1 MIFFLTFLACGL
13 FIAYGALIVTYQRA
27 WNAIPVFVPAGAGVG
42 DDVGA
47 SLGAGVRTGLG
58 TGVGATTISVLI
70 PARNEEKNI
79 VACLRSLSRQTYPK
93 DRFEV
98 IVLDDHSTD
107 GTAAAASAFSEAGIR
122 VTCLRMADVPQ
133 PPVVSAYKKFAIET
147 GVRASRG
154 ELIVTTDAD
163 CTFPGG
169 WLATLAACY
178 EEQGAKFIAAPVRIV
193 ARNQSLLSIFQ
204 ILDFLTLQG
213 ITGAAVY
220 KGFHSMCNGANL
232 AYSKEAF
239 DSVDGFRDIDSIPSG
254 DDMFLMHKIWL
265 RYPAKTFFLKSREA
279 IVSTAAET
287 TLKRFVHQRIRWAS
301 KADRYDDK
309 RIFWVLLLVYF
320 LNVLFIVLPFGAIW
334 NFWWLWLFL
343 ILLVV
348 KTMVEY
354 PFVRDVAVFFGQ
366 GNLMVYFAP
375 LQPLHIGYTVVIGW
389 LGKFGSYQWKDRKIS
404 K

>member
-1 MIFFLTFLACGL
+1 MIFLLTFLACAL
-13 FIAYGALIVTYQRA
+13 FVIYGALIITYQRA
-27 WNAIPVFVPAGAGVG
+27 WRAIPVFMPSSTDAGVT
-42 DDVGA
+42 
-47 SLGAGVRTGLG
+47 R
-58 TGVGATTISVLI
+58 ISVLV
-70 PARNEEKNI
+70 PARNEEMNI
-79 VACLRSLSRQTYPK
+79 IDCLRSLSQQTYPK
-93 DRFEV
+93 DLFEV

-107 GTAAAASAFSEAGIR
+107 GTAASVKAFAGGGLR
-122 VTCLRMADVPQ
+122 VSCLRMADVAQ
-133 PPVVSAYKKFAIET
+133 PDAVSAHKKFAIET

-163 CTFPGG
+163 CTFHTG
-169 WLATLAACY
+169 WLATLVACY
-178 EEQGAKFIAAPVRIV
+178 EEKGAKFIAAPVRIV
-193 ARNQSLLSIFQ
+193 ARNRSLLSIFQ

-213 ITGAAVY
+213 ITGAAVHT
-220 KGFHSMCNGANL
+220 GFHSMCNGANL

-239 DSVDGFRDIDSIPSG
+239 DAVDGFRGIDSIPSG

-265 RYPAKTFFLKSREA
+265 RYPSKTFFLKSREA

-287 TLKRFVHQRIRWAS
+287 TWKRFVNQRIRWAS

-320 LNVLFIVLPFGAIW
+320 LNVLFIVLPLGAIW
-334 NFWWLWLFL
+334 NFWWPWLFL

-354 PFVRDVAVFFGQ
+354 PFVREVAVFFGQ
-366 GNLMVYFAP
+366 GDLMVYFAP
-375 LQPLHIGYTVVIGW
+375 LQPLHICYTVVIGW
-389 LGKFGSYQWKDRKIS
+389 LGKFGSYQWKDRKIN

>member
-1 MIFFLTFLACGL
+1 MIFLLTFLACGL
-13 FIAYGALIVTYQRA
+13 FIVYGALIVTYQRA
-27 WNAIPVFVPAGAGVG
+27 WKAIPVFVPASTDAAVT
-42 DDVGA
+42 
-47 SLGAGVRTGLG
+47 R
-58 TGVGATTISVLI
+58 ISVLI

-79 VACLRSLSRQTYPK
+79 IDCLRSLSEQTYPK

-107 GTAAAASAFSEAGIR
+107 GTAAVVSAFAGGGLR
-122 VTCLRMADVPQ
+122 VSCLRMADVSPLETI
-133 PPVVSAYKKFAIET
+133 SAHKKFAIET
-147 GVRASRG
+147 GVRASGG

-163 CTFPGG
+163 CTFHVD

-178 EEQGAKFIAAPVRIV
+178 QEKGAKFIAAPVRII
-193 ARNQSLLSIFQ
+193 ARNRSLLSIFQ

-213 ITGAAVY
+213 ITGAAVH

-239 DSVDGFRDIDSIPSG
+239 DAVDGFRGIDSIPSG

-265 RYPAKTFFLKSREA
+265 RYPSKTFFLKSREA

-287 TLKRFVHQRIRWAS
+287 TWKRFVNQRIRWAS

-320 LNVLFIVLPFGAIW
+320 LNVLFIVLPLGAIW

-354 PFVRDVAVFFGQ
+354 PFVRGVAVFFGQ
-366 GNLMVYFAP
+366 GDLMVYFAP
-375 LQPLHIGYTVVIGW
+375 LQPLHICYTVVIGW
-389 LGKFGSYQWKDRKIS
+389 LGKFGSYQWKDRKIN